1 MKSAIEDKNQTPEPD
16 LDLELVRAFQ
26 SGSKNAFDRLVLRHQ
41 DRVVTVCYRFLG
53 DRQEAYDMAQEIF
66 IKVYKNLYGF
76 RAEASFFTWL
86 YRITI
91 NNCKNKLKSLEY
103 KYRRKQMPLS
113 GSQNHSE
120 PGLFKEPEDVQPSA
134 LAVLEKRERGDL
146 IQKAI
151 DSLPKE
157 QKMMIVLRDI
167 EGLPYE
173 EIIKLTGHKL
183 GTVKSKLARARILLR
198 EKLRRLV

>member
-26 SGSKNAFDRLVLRHQ
+26 SGRKNAFDQLVLRHQ
-41 DRVVTVCYRFLG
+41 DRIFTVCYRCLG

-66 IKVYKNLYGF
+66 IKVYKNLDGF

-91 NNCKNKLKSLEY
+91 NNCKNRLKSLEY
-103 KYRRKQMPLS
+103 RYRKKQVSLPDS
-113 GSQNHSE
+113 PNQTG
-120 PGLFKEPEDVQPSA
+120 PGTLREPEDTQQSP
-134 LAVLEKRERGDL
+134 LAVLEKRERGAL

-151 DSLPKE
+151 NSLPKE